1 MLAAIGSGEELPKPF
16 AIDMLMIMM
25 MVMVMMMV
33 IVIVLKAREDARSDW
48 IW

>member
-1 MLAAIGSGEELPKPF
+1 MLAAIGSGEVLPKPF
-16 AIDMLMIMM
+16 AIDISMLMI
-25 MVMVMMMV
+25 MMMV